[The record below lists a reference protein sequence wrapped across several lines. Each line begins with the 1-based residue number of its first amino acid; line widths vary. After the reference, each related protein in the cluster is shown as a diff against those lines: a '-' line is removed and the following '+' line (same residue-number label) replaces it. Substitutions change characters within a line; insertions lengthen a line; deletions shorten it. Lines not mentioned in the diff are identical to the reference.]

1 MKIAVI
7 GATGFVGSAIVN
19 ELKQRGHQ
27 ITGIARNTEKLPS
40 AENVTAV
47 KADVTNEEEL
57 INAVKGHDTVI
68 SSYNAGWANPN
79 LYTDFL
85 EGSKRIQSAVKKAG
99 VEHLFVIG
107 GAGSLHAADGSQ
119 FVDSPQF
126 PAEWKPGALAA
137 RDYLNV
143 IREEKDLKW
152 TFLSPALEMHQGTS
166 GERIGTY
173 RKGNDTPVFDA
184 NNRSVISV
192 EDMAIAIADEVEQ
205 KQHIQ
210 QRFTVAY

>member
-7 GATGFVGSAIVN
+7 GATGFVGSAIVH
-19 ELKQRGHQ
+19 ELTHRGHQ
-27 ITGIARNTEKLPS
+27 VTAIARNTENLPS
-40 AENVTAV
+40 AENVTAL
-47 KADVTNEEEL
+47 KADINNEEEL
-57 INAVKGHDTVI
+57 IHAVQGHDTVI
-68 SSYNAGWANPN
+68 SSYNAGWTNPN
-79 LYTDFL
+79 LYNDFL

-99 VEHLFVIG
+99 VEHLFVVG
-107 GAGSLHAADGSQ
+107 GAGSLHTETGEQ
-119 FVDSPQF
+119 FVDLPQF

-143 IREEKDLKW
+143 IKEEKDLKW

-166 GERIGTY
+166 GERKGTY
-173 RKGNDTPVFDA
+173 RKGNNTPVFDD

>member
-7 GATGFVGSAIVN
+7 GATGFVGSAIVE

-47 KADVTNEEEL
+47 KADVSNEEEL

-99 VEHLFVIG
+99 VEYLFVIG
-107 GAGSLHAADGSQ
+107 GAGSLHTADGSQ

-137 RDYLNV
+137 RDYLNM

-166 GERIGTY
+166 GERKGSY
-173 RKGNDTPVFDA
+173 RKGNDTPVFDT

>member
-7 GATGFVGSAIVN
+7 GATGFVGSAIVE

-27 ITGIARNTEKLPS
+27 ITGIARNAEKLPS

-47 KADVTNEEEL
+47 KADVSNEEEL

-79 LYTDFL
+79 LYSDFL
-85 EGSKRIQSAVKKAG
+85 EGSKCIQSAVKKAG

-107 GAGSLHAADGSQ
+107 GAGSLHTADGSQ

-166 GERIGTY
+166 GERKGSY
-173 RKGNDTPVFDA
+173 RKGNDTPVFDT

>member
-1 MKIAVI
+1 MD
-7 GATGFVGSAIVN
+7 N
-19 ELKQRGHQ
+19 
-27 ITGIARNTEKLPS
+27 
-40 AENVTAV
+40 
-47 KADVTNEEEL
+47 
-57 INAVKGHDTVI
+57 
-68 SSYNAGWANPN
+68 
-79 LYTDFL
+79 
-85 EGSKRIQSAVKKAG
+85 SKRWPLWEVFIRGKHGLSHKHV
-99 VEHLFVIG
+99 
-107 GAGSLHAADGSQ
+107 GSLHAADGSQ

-166 GERIGTY
+166 GERKGTY
-173 RKGNDTPVFDA
+173 RKGNDTPVFDE

>member
-19 ELKQRGHQ
+19 ELKHRGHQ
-27 ITGIARNTEKLPS
+27 VTAIARNTEKLPS
-40 AENVTAV
+40 AENVTVV
-47 KADVTNEEEL
+47 KADINHEEEL
-57 INAVKGHDTVI
+57 ISAVEGHDTVI
-68 SSYNAGWANPN
+68 SSYNAGWTNPN
-79 LYTDFL
+79 LYSDFL

-99 VEHLFVIG
+99 VQHLFIVG
-107 GAGSLHAADGSQ
+107 GGGSLYTATGEQ
-119 FVDSPQF
+119 FVDLPQF

-143 IREEKDLKW
+143 IKEEKDLKW

-166 GERIGTY
+166 GERKGTY
-173 RKGNDTPVFDA
+173 RKGSDTPVFDE
-184 NNRSVISV
+184 NNRSIISV

>member
-19 ELKQRGHQ
+19 ELKQRGHEV
-27 ITGIARNTEKLPS
+27 TGIARNTEKLPS

-47 KADVTNEEEL
+47 KADVRNEEEL
-57 INAVKGHDTVI
+57 IAAVKGHDTVI
-68 SSYNAGWANPN
+68 SSYNAGWTNPN
-79 LYTDFL
+79 LYNDFL

-99 VEHLFVIG
+99 VAHYFVIG

-143 IREEKDLKW
+143 IKDEKDLKW
-152 TFLSPALEMHQGTS
+152 TFLSPALEMHHGTS
-166 GERIGTY
+166 GVRKGTY
-173 RKGNDTPVFDA
+173 RKGNDTPVFDE
-184 NNRSVISV
+184 NNRSIISV

-205 KQHIQ
+205 KQHIRE
-210 QRFTVAY
+210 RFTVAY